1 MCILKLMMAR
11 HIGYVKDTV
20 SILLKMNALRVQIQ
34 IRLSNIIKKILMLTI
49 QALFSLF
56 KM

>member
-1 MCILKLMMAR
+1 MMAR